1 LADVEHLVVR
11 ENVIEDNGFDHLD
24 PVCGIYLL
32 HGEGVEIVN
41 NRIFNNGAKTGEP
54 AKSAR
59 PGPRGGIHIVYCI
72 APTVPLPLGKRVYP
86 RQDGTPALMVQD
98 NVVSQPLGRALSAAA
113 LGPVMVHGNELT
125 SRGMVLSFDSLSP
138 SMVAATVA
146 ILNLGVSNELYGQL
160 LLFSGLRTGQIES
173 YQSARFEDDAV
184 VMSREGLDDLKLGQ
198 YLANGN
204 VLFADNQVVLDLLE
218 PGLSFSVSSIMIM
231 TLDDLAF
238 HGNQCDCSL
247 LDDFVLMQAF
257 LLGFSLRVS
266 DNRFKEGIF
275 NALLSAASFGLL
287 NMTKDNQATHC
298 LMIRPSPPYPLTV
311 DGPNTI
317 LPIGPF
323 ARYCKA
329 FDATVADFGKQGE
342 SAIAPEEP

>member
-1 LADVEHLVVR
+1 
-11 ENVIEDNGFDHLD
+11 
-24 PVCGIYLL
+24 
-32 HGEGVEIVN
+32 
-41 NRIFNNGAKTGEP
+41 
-54 AKSAR
+54 
-59 PGPRGGIHIVYCI
+59 
-72 APTVPLPLGKRVYP
+72 
-86 RQDGTPALMVQD
+86 MVQD

-125 SRGMVLSFDSLSP
+125 SRGVAPRSDSLL
-138 SMVAATVA
+138 AATVA

-173 YQSARFEDDAV
+173 YAAVRFEDDAV
-184 VMSREGLDDLKLGQ
+184 VLSREGLDDHKIGQ

-218 PGLSFSVSSIMIM
+218 PGVGFSISSIMIM

-247 LDDFVLMQAF
+247 LDDFVLTQAF

-266 DNRFKEGIF
+266 DNRFKEGLY
-275 NALLSAASFGLL
+275 NALLSAASFGFL

-311 DGPNTI
+311 DGPNTV

-329 FDATVADFGKQGE
+329 FDKTMGDFGQQGQM
-342 SAIAPEEP
+342 AKAPEDPQ